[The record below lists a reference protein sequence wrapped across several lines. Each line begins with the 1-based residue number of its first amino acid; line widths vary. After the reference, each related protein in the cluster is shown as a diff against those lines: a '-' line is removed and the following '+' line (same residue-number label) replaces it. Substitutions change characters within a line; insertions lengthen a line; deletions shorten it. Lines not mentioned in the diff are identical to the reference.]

1 MKVVLFLFAAI
12 LIMLCA
18 ALVCPVEINARARV
32 KPRFGEVQADICV
45 LGTIKIKA
53 DALAV
58 GGGYTDKRQ
67 KDKAQTAKAGRQ
79 YTTVD
84 KKGNYYK
91 APVYNG

>member
-32 KPRFGEVQADICV
+32 KPRFGEGSAHISP
-45 LGTIKIKA
+45 
-53 DALAV
+53 
-58 GGGYTDKRQ
+58 Q

-79 YTTVD
+79 YITVD

>member
-1 MKVVLFLFAAI
+1 MPCGDKCQGEGKAAFWGGSGRY
-12 LIMLCA
+12 M
-18 ALVCPVEINARARV
+18 RAWYNKNKGGRAC
-32 KPRFGEVQADICV
+32 GLA
-45 LGTIKIKA
+45 
-53 DALAV
+53 AV

-79 YTTVD
+79 YITVD